1 VETTWDAL
9 RPALL
14 RGLPFLLA
22 VALMASVLV
31 VLQSQDP
38 FNNTFVAA
46 WVVLVMAAAGLTRLG
61 AAGKRSL
68 GSFRAAPGYGAV
80 ATVAMLALSIS
91 WSGGYAGG
99 EGGVPGLSP
108 SFNSYLIRA
117 WARSK
122 GGRTVHDSYTLS
134 LLRQVQQGSGP
145 GWGFFNITA
154 LAALV
159 AVVLFLSRA
168 WLIRPSRSAESAPR
182 IDQGC

>member
-1 VETTWDAL
+1 
-9 RPALL
+9 
-14 RGLPFLLA
+14 
-22 VALMASVLV
+22 MASVLV